1 MLVRHNSI
9 LLWCRTQRE
18 SLSKMPFSSL
28 SALWV
33 IDISSREDEK
43 LAGKVTSVTFW
54 LVGNMFE

>member
-1 MLVRHNSI
+1 MS
-9 LLWCRTQRE
+9 

-33 IDISSREDEK
+33 TDISSREDEK

-54 LVGNMFE
+54 LVGNVFE